1 MFQTTNQHSFVSE
14 MSEIH
19 PSSSDK
25 RENNGLKVQF
35 HRWYLTEWWSLL
47 EQKWRSKAYV
57 HLSQPG
63 TGNHVFFYFH
73 FFVILIIIFL
83 DWKLSLPPIPVKFF
97 HYFFIP
103 VFPPFGIFMFLS
115 SASKMVLGP
124 WELPPGTFSGTLFV
138 SFHFVS
144 FLYCFGY
151 FSFLCLENCPWKL
164 SKGVFSRTL
173 FVFFRFCIVLAMVPS
188 FALKIDLGDCQKTLF
203 SNPFRC
209 FSVFFRFGY
218 FSSFAFKID
227 LGNCRKGQKEFFP
240 FFFVSFFIFVVF
252 RFFCRFLFFH
262 VRFHFRF
269 FFVFLLSSFFVFRT
283 WWQNVKG
290 NRYEHDN
297 INCTSG
303 KHDKHFF
310 HIIGEWKK

>member
-63 TGNHVFFYFH
+63 TGNHGFFF
-73 FFVILIIIFL
+73 IFL
-83 DWKLSLPPIPVKFF
+83 SFWLSFFSDWKLSLPPIPVKFF

-103 VFPPFGIFMFLS
+103 VFPPFGIFIFLS
-115 SASKMVLGP
+115 FASKMVLGP
-124 WELPPGTFSGTLFV
+124 WELPPGAFSRTLFV
-138 SFHFVS
+138 SFHFIS

-151 FSFLCLENCPWKL
+151 
-164 SKGVFSRTL
+164 VF
-173 FVFFRFCIVLAMVPS
+173 S
-188 FALKIDLGDCQKTLF
+188 FALKI
-203 SNPFRC
+203 
-209 FSVFFRFGY
+209 V
-218 FSSFAFKID
+218 
-227 LGNCRKGQKEFFP
+227 LGNYQKEFFLEP
-240 FFFVSFFIFVVF
+240 FSFFFVFVSFWLWFLPLPWKLTLEIVKKRFSQTLFVVFPSFSVLAIFPPLPSKLTLEIVERVKRSFSRFFSFPFSFSLFF

-297 INCTSG
+297 INCTWG

>member
-63 TGNHVFFYFH
+63 TGNHVFFYCF
-73 FFVILIIIFL
+73 IFL
-83 DWKLSLPPIPVKFF
+83 SFWLSFF
-97 HYFFIP
+97 WIENYHSPLSPLSFFI
-103 VFPPFGIFMFLS
+103 I
-115 SASKMVLGP
+115 
-124 WELPPGTFSGTLFV
+124 
-138 SFHFVS
+138 
-144 FLYCFGY
+144 
-151 FSFLCLENCPWKL
+151 FSFLFFLPLAFSCFFPLLRKWSLVLGNCHQGLFLEP
-164 SKGVFSRTL
+164 FSFL
-173 FVFFRFCIVLAMVPS
+173 FILFRFCIVLVIFPSFALKIVLGNYQKEFFLEPFSFFFRFCIVLAMVPS

-227 LGNCRKGQKEFFP
+227 LGNCQKGQKEFFP
-240 FFFVSFFIFVVF
+240 FFF
-252 RFFCRFLFFH
+252 RFLF
-262 VRFHFRF
+262 HFRCFSFFLSFPFSCSFSFSF
-269 FFVFLLSSFFVFRT
+269 FFSCFFCLLFSFFV
-283 WWQNVKG
+283 
-290 NRYEHDN
+290 HD
-297 INCTSG
+297 G
-303 KHDKHFF
+303 KM
-310 HIIGEWKK
+310 